1 MKEPDSVAKVADS
14 VLKDAGLG
22 KAVELWSIY
31 AVLKDIFAKEIV
43 ESMKIVSLSN
53 GLLKIRVPSS
63 SWAQELSFFE
73 EKMIEKI
80 NVSVGKNLVKQ
91 IRFTEV

>member
-1 MKEPDSVAKVADS
+1 MKEPDSVAKIADS

-43 ESMKIVSLSN
+43 ENMKIVSLSN

-73 EKMIEKI
+73 EKMVEKI
-80 NVSVGKNLVKQ
+80 NESAGKSLVMQ